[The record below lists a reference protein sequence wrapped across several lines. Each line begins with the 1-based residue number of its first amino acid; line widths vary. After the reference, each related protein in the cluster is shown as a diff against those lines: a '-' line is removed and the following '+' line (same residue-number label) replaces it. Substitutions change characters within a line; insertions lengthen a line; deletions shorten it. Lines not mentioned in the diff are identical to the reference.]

1 MIDKLGV
8 ALRACALL
16 GVSLWLA
23 ACGDSDESG
32 ASETATTV
40 VIAVSDSR
48 IAPTLAETKP
58 VGVFVVVRYVLA
70 NGADEDIVAS
80 QDDFTLVMPDGAAV
94 RRSEPG
100 TDAWGKAPG
109 GYELTETALLK
120 PGGAPR
126 PWVSVFDVPE
136 GHAAGPWTLRYKD
149 EPSVSV
155 PAPSL
160 FPPVK
165 SR

>member
-1 MIDKLGV
+1 MNDKLRV
-8 ALRACALL
+8 ALRATALL

-23 ACGDSDESG
+23 ACGGGDESG
-32 ASETATTV
+32 ASEAATTV

-48 IAPTLAETKP
+48 TAQTLAGTEP
-58 VGVFVVVRYVLA
+58 VGVFVMVRYVLA

-80 QDDFTLVMPDGAAV
+80 QGDFMLVLPDGAAQG
-94 RRSEPG
+94 RSEPG

-109 GYELTETALLK
+109 GYELTETVLLK

-136 GHAAGPWTLRYKD
+136 GHAAGPWTFRYRD
-149 EPSVSV
+149 EPAVDV
-155 PAPSL
+155 P
-160 FPPVK
+160 PPT
-165 SR
+165 SQ

>member
-40 VIAVSDSR
+40 LIAVSESR
-48 IAPTLAETKP
+48 ATPGIGGTEPS
-58 VGVFVVVRYVLA
+58 GVFLVVRYMLA

-80 QDDFTLVMPDGAAV
+80 QDDFYLVLSNGTVLA
-94 RRSEPG
+94 RSEPG
-100 TDAWGKAPG
+100 TSAWERDPG
-109 GYELTETALLK
+109 GYELTENVLLK
-120 PGGAPR
+120 PGGMPR
-126 PWVSVFDVPE
+126 PWVSVFAVPQV
-136 GHAAGPWTLRYKD
+136 HAGGPWTLRYKD

-155 PAPSL
+155 PAPSF